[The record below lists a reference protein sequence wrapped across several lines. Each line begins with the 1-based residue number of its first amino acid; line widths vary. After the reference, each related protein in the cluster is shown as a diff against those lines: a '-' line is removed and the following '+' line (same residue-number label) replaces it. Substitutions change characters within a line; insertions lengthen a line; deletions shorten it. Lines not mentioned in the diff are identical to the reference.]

1 MIEFIKFLYV
11 QIEWTRSD
19 GGRMGSSV
27 EILNAGV
34 IRQQMFN
41 ISNFVQIEYKSS
53 SFFGCIYIKTSK
65 QDFFFRI
72 NRVDGSEA
80 GDYKCTAT
88 NDAGT
93 ATAMANLV
101 VQVKVSQ

>member
-1 MIEFIKFLYV
+1 MNTSL
-11 QIEWTRSD
+11 Q
-19 GGRMGSSV
+19 
-27 EILNAGV
+27 
-34 IRQQMFN
+34 
-41 ISNFVQIEYKSS
+41 NFS
-53 SFFGCIYIKTSK
+53 
-65 QDFFFRI
+65 FFRI

-101 VQVKVSQ
+101 VQVKVSR

>member
-1 MIEFIKFLYV
+1 
-11 QIEWTRSD
+11 
-19 GGRMGSSV
+19 MGSSV

-34 IRQQMFN
+34 IRYEMFN
-41 ISNFVQIEYKSS
+41 SSNFVQIEYKSCAFFWCFYINTS
-53 SFFGCIYIKTSK
+53 IQSF
-65 QDFFFRI
+65 FFFRI

>member
-1 MIEFIKFLYV
+1 MVRLYGPEVMVVEWALRSKFLT
-11 QIEWTRSD
+11 QELL
-19 GGRMGSSV
+19 GSECSRAQC
-27 EILNAGV
+27 LL
-34 IRQQMFN
+34 
-41 ISNFVQIEYKSS
+41 ISSISKCSLFSCYNKNTSIQNFFS
-53 SFFGCIYIKTSK
+53 
-65 QDFFFRI
+65 FRI

-101 VQVKVSQ
+101 VQVKVS

>member
-1 MIEFIKFLYV
+1 
-11 QIEWTRSD
+11 
-19 GGRMGSSV
+19 
-27 EILNAGV
+27 
-34 IRQQMFN
+34 MF
-41 ISNFVQIEYKSS
+41 KSS
-53 SFFGCIYIKTSK
+53 MFVNIKYKYCSFFSCYYMNTSI
-65 QDFFFRI
+65 QNFFSFRI

>member
-1 MIEFIKFLYV
+1 MVVEWALRSKFLT
-11 QIEWTRSD
+11 QELL
-19 GGRMGSSV
+19 GSECSKTQC
-27 EILNAGV
+27 L
-34 IRQQMFN
+34 F
-41 ISNFVQIEYKSS
+41 KSS
-53 SFFGCIYIKTSK
+53 IKCSFFSCYNMNTSI
-65 QDFFFRI
+65 QNFFSFRI

>member
-1 MIEFIKFLYV
+1 MNTSI
-11 QIEWTRSD
+11 Q
-19 GGRMGSSV
+19 
-27 EILNAGV
+27 
-34 IRQQMFN
+34 
-41 ISNFVQIEYKSS
+41 NFFS
-53 SFFGCIYIKTSK
+53 
-65 QDFFFRI
+65 FRI